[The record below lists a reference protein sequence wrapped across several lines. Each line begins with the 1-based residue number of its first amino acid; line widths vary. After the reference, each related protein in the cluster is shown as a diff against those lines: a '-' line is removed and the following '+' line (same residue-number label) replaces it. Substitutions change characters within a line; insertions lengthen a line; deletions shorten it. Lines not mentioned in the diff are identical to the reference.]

1 MFSTGWGFAKIG
13 KSEKKITKRFEIV
26 YNMYNTRL
34 QAHTHTL
41 WIEYI
46 LIMKKHTDERE
57 HKDITCAVRL
67 PQSLYQS
74 LSNAAKITN
83 SSLSDI
89 MREAI
94 VEKLDQIREQELART
109 LRRAEIEAK
118 VAKLGLGTNSKS
130 KAELEALLDLLEAS

>member
-1 MFSTGWGFAKIG
+1 MSAKN
-13 KSEKKITKRFEIV
+13 KKK
-26 YNMYNTRL
+26 L
-34 QAHTHTL
+34 P
-41 WIEYI
+41 
-46 LIMKKHTDERE
+46 KKHTDERE

-130 KAELEALLDLLEAS
+130 KAELDALLDLLEAS

>member
-1 MFSTGWGFAKIG
+1 
-13 KSEKKITKRFEIV
+13 
-26 YNMYNTRL
+26 
-34 QAHTHTL
+34 
-41 WIEYI
+41 
-46 LIMKKHTDERE
+46 MKKHADERE

-74 LSNAAKITN
+74 LSNAAKKTN

-94 VEKLDQIREQELART
+94 VEKLDQIRERELAKT
-109 LRRAEIEAK
+109 LRRAEIESK
-118 VAKLGLGTNSKS
+118 VAKLGLGTDSKS

>member
-1 MFSTGWGFAKIG
+1 MSAK
-13 KSEKKITKRFEIV
+13 S
-26 YNMYNTRL
+26 
-34 QAHTHTL
+34 H
-41 WIEYI
+41 
-46 LIMKKHTDERE
+46 KKHIDERE

-74 LSNAAKITN
+74 LSDAAKITN

-94 VEKLDQIREQELART
+94 VEKLDQIREAQIAKS

-118 VAKLGLGTNSKS
+118 VSKLGLDTNSKS
-130 KAELEALLDLLEAS
+130 KAELDALLDLLEAS

>member
-1 MFSTGWGFAKIG
+1 
-13 KSEKKITKRFEIV
+13 
-26 YNMYNTRL
+26 
-34 QAHTHTL
+34 
-41 WIEYI
+41 
-46 LIMKKHTDERE
+46 MKKHTDERE

-94 VEKLDQIREQELART
+94 VEKLDQIREKELART

-118 VAKLGLGTNSKS
+118 VAKLGLGKDSKS
-130 KAELEALLDLLEAS
+130 KEELEALLDLLEAS

>member
-1 MFSTGWGFAKIG
+1 
-13 KSEKKITKRFEIV
+13 
-26 YNMYNTRL
+26 
-34 QAHTHTL
+34 
-41 WIEYI
+41 
-46 LIMKKHTDERE
+46 MKKHTDERE

-118 VAKLGLGTNSKS
+118 VAKLGLDKDSKS

>member
-1 MFSTGWGFAKIG
+1 
-13 KSEKKITKRFEIV
+13 
-26 YNMYNTRL
+26 
-34 QAHTHTL
+34 
-41 WIEYI
+41 
-46 LIMKKHTDERE
+46 MKKHTDERE

-118 VAKLGLGTNSKS
+118 VAKLGLGKDSKS

>member
-1 MFSTGWGFAKIG
+1 
-13 KSEKKITKRFEIV
+13 
-26 YNMYNTRL
+26 
-34 QAHTHTL
+34 
-41 WIEYI
+41 
-46 LIMKKHTDERE
+46 MKKHTDERE

-94 VEKLDQIREQELART
+94 VEKLDAIREKELART

-118 VAKLGLGTNSKS
+118 VAKLGLNKDSKS

>member
-1 MFSTGWGFAKIG
+1 MYDTHPKKYIKIYKKKSLNMSAK
-13 KSEKKITKRFEIV
+13 S
-26 YNMYNTRL
+26 
-34 QAHTHTL
+34 H
-41 WIEYI
+41 
-46 LIMKKHTDERE
+46 KKHIDERE

-74 LSNAAKITN
+74 LSDAAKITN

-94 VEKLDQIREQELART
+94 VEKLDLIREAQIAKS

-118 VAKLGLGTNSKS
+118 VSKLGLDTNSKS
-130 KAELEALLDLLEAS
+130 KAELDALLDLLEAS